1 MTTNLASIPSPS
13 RGVWHLAGIPIRAYA
28 ICIILGVIVAAV
40 VADRRWRARGGKE
53 GTIADAA
60 TAAVPLGLIGARLY
74 HVITTPEPYWGKNGH
89 PVDALKIWQ
98 GGLGIWGA
106 VLFGAL
112 GAWLVCRYK
121 KVSFWAL
128 ADAAAPG
135 IALAQAIGRWGNY
148 FNQELF
154 GKPTTLPWAL
164 KIDPSRPGTIP
175 GKATY
180 HPTFLYESLWC
191 LVIAVVLLWADRRWK
206 LGRGRV
212 FALYVML
219 YTAGRAYFEYLRIDT
234 AHKFLGLRL
243 NDWTSFV
250 LFAAALAFFLWRK
263 GPREEVVEGDAAAKA
278 AKGDAEGAAATDD
291 AKADAKADA
300 EKADKLAKPGKPAE
314 ETDKADTG
322 DDKADKADTVDT
334 EKAEA
339 GTEEAEA
346 TEAEAGEEPATEPAA
361 EPAAEADNVDAEK
374 AEVESAADPV
384 TRGGERVV
392 GSEG

>member
-1 MTTNLASIPSPS
+1 VSNLASIPSPS

-28 ICIILGVIVAAV
+28 ICIIIGVIVAAV
-40 VADRRWRARGGKE
+40 LADRRWRARGGKE
-53 GTIADAA
+53 GTIADVA

-74 HVITTPEPYWGKNGH
+74 HVVTTPEPYWGKNGH

-112 GAWLVCRYK
+112 GGWLVCRYK

-175 GKATY
+175 GKETY

-191 LVIAVVLLWADRRWK
+191 LVLALVLLWADRRWK
-206 LGRGRV
+206 MGRGRV

-219 YTAGRAYFEYLRIDT
+219 YTAGRAWIEYLRIDT

-243 NDWTSFV
+243 NDWTSIV
-250 LFAAALAFFLWRK
+250 LFVAALVFFLLRK
-263 GPREEVVEGDAAAKA
+263 GPREQVVEGDAAVKA
-278 AKGDAEGAAATDD
+278 AKGDADD
-291 AKADAKADA
+291 AEAGEEAKADA
-300 EKADKLAKPGKPAE
+300 EDDKPAKAGEDDKAEKADKPAE
-314 ETDKADTG
+314 
-322 DDKADKADTVDT
+322 
-334 EKAEA
+334 AEA
-339 GTEEAEA
+339 DEESAAVDEPAATPEAEAEA
-346 TEAEAGEEPATEPAA
+346 TKDTKVDTKVDTKKTEETEETEDAKLDPAA
-361 EPAAEADNVDAEK
+361 D
-374 AEVESAADPV
+374 SV

>member
-1 MTTNLASIPSPS
+1 VTTNLASIPSPS
-13 RGVWHLAGIPIRAYA
+13 RGVWHLAGVPIRAYA
-28 ICIILGVIVAAV
+28 ICIIIGVIVAAV

-112 GAWLVCRYK
+112 GGWLVCRYK

-135 IALAQAIGRWGNY
+135 IALAQGIGRWGNY

-175 GKATY
+175 GKSTY

-191 LVIAVVLLWADRRWK
+191 LVIALVLLWADRRWK

-219 YTAGRAYFEYLRIDT
+219 YTAGRAYIEYLRIDT

-243 NDWTSFV
+243 NDWTSIV
-250 LFAAALAFFLWRK
+250 LFVAALVFFLWRK
-263 GPREEVVEGDAAAKA
+263 GPREEVVEGDAAVKA
-278 AKGDAEGAAATDD
+278 AKGDTEAEAE
-291 AKADAKADA
+291 AKAEAEAEAGEETEADA
-300 EKADKLAKPGKPAE
+300 GKSDKLVKK
-314 ETDKADTG
+314 TDKAD
-322 DDKADKADTVDT
+322 A

-339 GTEEAEA
+339 GTEK
-346 TEAEAGEEPATEPAA
+346 AEAGKQDKAEAADEEPAA
-361 EPAAEADNVDAEK
+361 EPAAEPAEQPAAEAEGGDAEK
-374 AEVESAADPV
+374 VEADSATDAV
-384 TRGGERVV
+384 TQGGERVV